1 MKAHISFSGVGQY
14 RGGGS
19 KDGRWVSCS
28 KLVKRQR
35 RAWLTPKVSTLKRI
49 SILFVV
55 TFATGCS
62 SISTLISP
70 PTAIVTNSSSLE
82 LVSGAEDFIHV
93 ISMGGKFCKVS
104 PSGEMVSSSD
114 SLSGKGDTLSSGV
127 TVSSQNLGTSAYLVS
142 EIMYRVCELSNNYGL
157 SKDEATSIFIK
168 GLEAV
173 SDISGNPAE
182 ISNEVT
188 AANP

>member
-1 MKAHISFSGVGQY
+1 MKAHINFSAVWQY
-14 RGGGS
+14 LGS
-19 KDGRWVSCS
+19 GFKDSRWVSCS
-28 KLVKRQR
+28 KLVKRHR
-35 RAWLTPKVSTLKRI
+35 WSWLAPEVSTLKRI

-62 SISTLISP
+62 SISTLVSP

-93 ISMGGKFCKVS
+93 ISKDGKFCKVS
-104 PSGEMVSSSD
+104 PSGDTMSSSD

-142 EIMYRVCELSNNYGL
+142 EIMYRVCELANNYGL

-188 AANP
+188 VANP